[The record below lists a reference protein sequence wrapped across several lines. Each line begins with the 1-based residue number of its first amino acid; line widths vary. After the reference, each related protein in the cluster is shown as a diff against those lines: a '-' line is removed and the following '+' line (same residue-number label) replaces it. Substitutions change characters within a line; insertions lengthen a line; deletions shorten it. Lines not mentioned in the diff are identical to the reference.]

1 MREQTRD
8 KDRLEHIIEAI
19 ENVESYTE
27 DIEKDM
33 LSTDKLRL
41 HACI

>member
-27 DIEKDM
+27 GIEKDM
-33 LSTDKLRL
+33 LSTDKLCL